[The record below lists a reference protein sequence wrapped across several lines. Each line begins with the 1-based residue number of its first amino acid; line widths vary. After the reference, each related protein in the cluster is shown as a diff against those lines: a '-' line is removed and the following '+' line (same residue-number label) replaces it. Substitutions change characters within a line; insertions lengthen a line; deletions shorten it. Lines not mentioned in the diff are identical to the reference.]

1 MGMYTKFEFEGT
13 VKPQYRPIIQAL
25 YDTDSDFKEAVH
37 KLKMVPFYDLAESER
52 GDMMFYGSQWEDET
66 KFDEK
71 SGFWHLECEIKD
83 YPEDGKPK
91 KSSEL
96 FKDAIPLI
104 FEDGMTA
111 WELYEEYTVAT
122 KYELQKGILKC
133 TNEQEIKKAIDDGEY
148 YW

>member
-25 YDTDSDFKEAVH
+25 YDTDLDFKEAVH
-37 KLKMVPFYDLAESER
+37 KLKMVPFYDLVESER

-66 KFDEK
+66 KFDES

-111 WELYEEYTVAT
+111 WELYEEYMVAT
-122 KYELQKGILKC
+122 KYELQKGILKR
-133 TNEQEIKKAIDDGEY
+133 TNEQEIKRAINNGEY

>member
-25 YDTDSDFKEAVH
+25 YDTDLDFKEAVH
-37 KLKMVPFYDLAESER
+37 KLKMIPFYDLAESER

-66 KFDEK
+66 KFDES

-111 WELYEEYTVAT
+111 WELYEEYLVAT

-133 TNEQEIKKAIDDGEY
+133 TNEQEIKRAINNGEY

>member
-25 YDTDSDFKEAVH
+25 YDTDLDFKEAVH

-83 YPEDGKPK
+83 YPEDGKLK

-111 WELYEEYTVAT
+111 WELYEEYMVAT

-133 TNEQEIKKAIDDGEY
+133 TNEQEIKRAINNGEY

>member
-25 YDTDSDFKEAVH
+25 YDTDLDFKEAVH

-71 SGFWHLECEIKD
+71 SGFWHLKCEIKD

-111 WELYEEYTVAT
+111 WELYEEYMVST
-122 KYELQKGILKC
+122 KYELQKGILEC
-133 TNEQEIKKAIDDGEY
+133 TNEQEIKRAINNGEY